1 MKKCLAFLLL
11 WVSAALAQTPTAT
24 PLDPALTPPELWDTP
39 AASWVEANQALG
51 FGWVS
56 ATHDAVQSTLK
67 GATFLG
73 IPVCQTLLRC
83 QGDKLV
89 ELNVLF
95 YSRGDRGE
103 IDRTQYEALIR
114 KTIAAISTATQTAFV
129 PKGRDATN
137 AVKVDGVVWT
147 TPALTYVLEYS
158 CTKTPSIAFRS
169 EFVRLK
175 ITPTPKPKSLI
186 QEALA
191 SSKKPAPFRGA
202 DHVTR
207 DAASG
212 DVAIK
217 DVPMVDQGQKG
228 YCVVATAER
237 VLRYYGVKADEN
249 ELAQL
254 ADSDAQKGTNDKA
267 MTESLT
273 KLTARLKI
281 RVRTLVETDLRAM
294 IDEYNQVAKHAR
306 VNPVN
311 FNVAEASELFSQV
324 KPEILRESR
333 NKNRAAFGSFN
344 RQVKSHINEGVP
356 MLWSVT
362 VGVLDTDG
370 THAKTP
376 CGHMRLIIGYNEKT
390 NELLFSDSWGAGHEL
405 KRMPASDAWAITH
418 GLVTIEPL

>member
-1 MKKCLAFLLL
+1 MKKRLLFLFLL
-11 WVSAALAQTPTAT
+11 VSTAIAQTPQGTA
-24 PLDPALTPPELWDTP
+24 LDPALTPPELWETP
-39 AASWVEANQALG
+39 AAAWVESNQALG
-51 FGWVS
+51 FRWLS
-56 ATHDAVQSTLK
+56 AAHDTAQSTLK

-73 IPVCQTLLRC
+73 EPVCQTLLRC
-83 QGDKLV
+83 EGDKLV

-95 YSRGDRGE
+95 YNRGDMGE
-103 IDRTQYEALIR
+103 IDRGQYEGLIK
-114 KTIAAISTATQTAFV
+114 KTVAAISAATQTAFV

-158 CTKTPSIAFRS
+158 CTKTPAIAFRS

-175 ITPTPKPKSLI
+175 IAPTPKPKNLL
-186 QEALA
+186 QEAFD
-191 SSKKPAPFRGA
+191 SSKKPAHFRGP

-254 ADSDAQKGTNDKA
+254 ADSDAKKGTNYKA
-267 MTESLT
+267 MTESLK
-273 KLTARLKI
+273 KLTARLRI
-281 RVRTLVETDLRAM
+281 RVRTLGETDYEAM
-294 IDEYNQVAKHAR
+294 FNEYNLAAKRAR

-311 FNVAEASELFSQV
+311 TNLPDASQIFGQM
-324 KPEILRESR
+324 KPDIFRESR
-333 NKNRAAFGSFN
+333 NNSRAAFGSFN
-344 RQVKSHINEGVP
+344 RQIKTHIDEGVP

-362 VGVLDTDG
+362 VGLLDTDG
-370 THAKTP
+370 SHAP
-376 CGHMRLIIGYNEKT
+376 AI
-390 NELLFSDSWGAGHEL
+390 HEG
-405 KRMPASDAWAITH
+405 MQS
-418 GLVTIEPL
+418 GG